1 MLGGIIIKNLYLAKS
16 NKDGYGTETIQEH
29 TDKLLKEL
37 ENLKILY
44 PDLQNLNW
52 DILKI
57 ACIYHDLGKMNT
69 KMQIKLGRKLKD
81 DLDIEEIPHGYL
93 SPAFL
98 PQKYLKNLF
107 TKDELKILY
116 QSIYYHHTRP
126 QLESNDDLV
135 RTISEDLSKYTK
147 DFKYDKLLPFEGLYT
162 SYRRYVPMLKRISM
176 NDKDIFYQYIMTKG
190 LLNRIDYSAS
200 AGVPIEIKN
209 YNLYEKTMN
218 SIISKGFIL
227 NDLQRYMLENQNE
240 NNIIIASTGIGKTEG
255 ALLWIGNNKGFF
267 TLPLKVSINAIYDR
281 VINDKKIG
289 FDKNS
294 TGLLHSDTYAEYLN
308 RSVDNVVDEFHMT
321 QTKQLGLPLTICTLD
336 QLIDFIFKYPG
347 FEAKL
352 ATLAYSKLV
361 IDEIQMYSPEMI
373 AYLLLALKYISDMGG
388 KFSIV
393 TATLPSVIV
402 DFLKELEVDFK
413 IPEHPFVKKDLITG
427 EYQIRHKIK
436 IRECHLN
443 ISDILSAVY
452 ESKKIL
458 VIANTVKE
466 AQKIYSELKNV
477 LDDNFNLNL
486 LHSRFIKK
494 DRKEKEDDILSM
506 GQLNNKITGIWVTTQ
521 IVEASL
527 DIDFDVL
534 YTELSEVSGL
544 FQRMGR
550 VYRNRNLLDFNPNI
564 YIYLG
569 SNNEYPSGVKKDKKS
584 IVDFDI
590 FKLSKSTLLKYD
602 DMILSEF
609 DKMDIV
615 SRVYSK
621 DKIKHT
627 NYYKTIEDTISYY
640 KNITDFDFDKS
651 DVKLREIY
659 TESFIPY
666 IVYKENQYFIEE
678 LYEKFKK
685 SKQKSERQLIKNKLK
700 DFTVSWDCYRT
711 IKADCYYI
719 LQLSKYEKI
728 RILKFGYNSEI
739 GLYNEEKLFNS
750 EEQFL

>member
-1 MLGGIIIKNLYLAKS
+1 MKNLYLAKS
-16 NKDGYGTETIQEH
+16 SKDGSNVETIQEH
-29 TDKLLKEL
+29 TDKLLVEFERL
-37 ENLKILY
+37 NNLYPNLK
-44 PDLQNLNW
+44 NLNW

-57 ACIYHDLGKMNT
+57 ACIYHDLGKINT
-69 KMQIKLGRKLKD
+69 KMQNKLGCTLKD

-98 PQKYLKNLF
+98 PQKYLKSIF
-107 TKDELKILY
+107 TKEELKILY

-126 QLESNDDLV
+126 NIQCNDDLK
-135 RTISEDLSKYTK
+135 RTINEDLSKYIE
-147 DFKYDKLLPFEGLYT
+147 DFKYDKMLPFEKLYN
-162 SYRRYVPMLKRISM
+162 SYRRYVPLDERISI
-176 NDKDIFYQYIMTKG
+176 KDGEVFYQYIMTKG

-200 AGVPIEIKN
+200 AGIPVEIKN
-209 YNLYEKTMN
+209 HNLHEKTIS
-218 SIISKGFIL
+218 SIVDKGFAL
-227 NDLQRYMLENQNE
+227 NDLQQYMLENQDE

-281 VINDKKIG
+281 IIDDTKIG

-294 TGLLHSDTYAEYLN
+294 TALLHSDTYAEYLN
-308 RSVDNVVDEFHMT
+308 RSSNNEIDESHMA
-321 QTKQLGLPLTICTLD
+321 QTKQLGLPLTVCTLD
-336 QLIDFIFKYPG
+336 QLVDFVFKYPG
-347 FEAKL
+347 FESKL
-352 ATLAYSKLV
+352 STLAYSKLV
-361 IDEIQMYSPEMI
+361 VDEIQMYSPEMI

-402 DFLKELEVDFK
+402 DFLNDLGVKFK
-413 IPEHPFVKKDLITG
+413 MPERPFIKKDYLTG

-436 IRECHLN
+436 VKEANMN
-443 ISDILSAVY
+443 ITDILSSGY

-466 AQKIYSELKNV
+466 AQRIYADLKKV
-477 LDDNFNLNL
+477 LPNDFNLNL

-494 DRKEKEDDILSM
+494 DRKEKEDSILSM
-506 GQLNNKITGIWVTTQ
+506 GQLGDNTTGIWVTTQ

-550 VYRNRNLLDFNPNI
+550 VYRNRNLIDSTTNI
-564 YIYLG
+564 YIYTG
-569 SNNEYPSGVKKDKKS
+569 DNHNYPSGISKNGNS

-590 FKLSKSTLLKYD
+590 FNLSKNALLKFD
-602 DMILSEF
+602 DIILSEL
-609 DKMDIV
+609 DKMSIV
-615 SRVYSK
+615 SDVYSK
-621 DKIKHT
+621 DKIKNT
-627 NYYKTIEDTISYY
+627 SYYKTIESTIEYY
-640 KNITDFDFDKS
+640 KNLTDFDFDKS

-666 IVYKENQYFIEE
+666 VVYKENQEFIDE
-678 LYEKFKK
+678 LYEELKI
-685 SKQKSERQLIKNKLK
+685 SKVKSERQIIKNKIK
-700 DFTVSWDCYRT
+700 DFTVSWDLYRT
-711 IKADCYYI
+711 IKATCYDSI
-719 LQLSKYEKI
+719 QISRYEKI
-728 RILKFGYNSEI
+728 RILDFGYNKEI
-739 GLYNEEKLFNS
+739 GLYNQETSFNS
-750 EEQFL
+750 DEQFL

>member
-1 MLGGIIIKNLYLAKS
+1 MKNLYLAKS
-16 NKDGYGTETIQEH
+16 NKDNSEIETIQEH
-29 TDKLLKEL
+29 TDKLLNEL
-37 ENLKILY
+37 ENLRKLY
-44 PDLQNLNW
+44 PNLQNLNW
-52 DILKI
+52 DILRI

-69 KMQIKLGRKLKD
+69 KMQIKLGCKLKD
-81 DLDIEEIPHGYL
+81 ELKDMEEIPHGYL

-98 PQKYLKNLF
+98 PQQYLKSLF
-107 TKDELKILY
+107 AKDELKILY

-126 QLESNDDLV
+126 QIECNDDL
-135 RTISEDLSKYTK
+135 IKIINDDLSRYVE
-147 DFKYDKLLPFEGLYT
+147 DFKYDKLLPYEGLYT
-162 SYRRYVPMLKRISM
+162 SYRRYVPFSRRIST
-176 NDKDIFYQYIMTKG
+176 DDRDIFYQYVMTKG

-200 AGVPIEIKN
+200 AGIPVEMKN
-209 YNLYEKTMN
+209 LNLYEKTMH
-218 SIISKGFIL
+218 SITDKGFML
-227 NDLQRYMLENQNE
+227 NDLQKYMVENQN
-240 NNIIIASTGIGKTEG
+240 NNNVIIASTGIGKTEG

-281 VINDKKIG
+281 VVDDKKIG
-289 FDKNS
+289 FDKSS

-308 RSVDNVVDEFHMT
+308 RSANNIIDESYIA

-336 QLIDFIFKYPG
+336 QLVDFIFKYPG
-347 FEAKL
+347 FEIKL
-352 ATLAYSKLV
+352 ATLSYSKLV

-393 TATLPSVIV
+393 TATLPNIII
-402 DFLKELEVDFK
+402 DFLNELGVDFK
-413 IPEHPFVKKDLITG
+413 VPKHPFIKKDSITG

-436 IRECHLN
+436 IKESRLN
-443 ISDILSAVY
+443 VSDILSDGY

-458 VIANTVKE
+458 IIANTVKE
-466 AQKIYSELKNV
+466 AQKIYLELKDRLGN
-477 LDDNFNLNL
+477 DFNLNL

-494 DRKEKEDDILSM
+494 DRKEKEDEILSM
-506 GQLNNKITGIWVTTQ
+506 GQLNNKTTGIWVTTQ

-550 VYRNRNLLDFNPNI
+550 VYRNRNLLDSNVNI
-564 YIYLG
+564 HIYVG
-569 SNNEYPSGVKKDKKS
+569 NNEEYPSGINKNKKS

-590 FKLSKSTLLKYD
+590 FSLSRNALLRYD
-602 DMILSEF
+602 DIILSEF

-615 SRVYSK
+615 SNVYSK
-621 DKIKHT
+621 DKIKNT
-627 NYYKTIEDTISYY
+627 NYYKTIESTIDYY

-659 TESFIPY
+659 TESFIPTV
-666 IVYKENQYFIEE
+666 VYKENQEYIDK
-678 LYEKFKK
+678 LYEDLKK
-685 SKQKSERQLIKNKLK
+685 TNLKSERQILKNKLK
-700 DFTVSWDCYRT
+700 DFTVSCDCYKT
-711 IKADCYYI
+711 IKANCYHV
-719 LQLSKYEKI
+719 LQLSRYEKI
-728 RILKFGYNSEI
+728 RILDFGYNKEI
-739 GLYNEEKLFNS
+739 GLYNEENLFNP